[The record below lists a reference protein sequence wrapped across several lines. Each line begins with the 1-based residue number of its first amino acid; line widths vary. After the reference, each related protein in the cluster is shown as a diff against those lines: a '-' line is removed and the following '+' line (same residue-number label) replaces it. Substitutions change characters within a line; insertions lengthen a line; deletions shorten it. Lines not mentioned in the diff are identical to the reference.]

1 MIPNC
6 HLDSLPIVISS
17 EVEKSNE
24 ISPLTTFGRDDQKR
38 EGVNSFEVH
47 TLVYFQIICLIILQ
61 NLSWHQADVLADAVQ
76 TAECINCGVALAGN
90 GLKGLTFLHLVEVG
104 LRSK

>member
-1 MIPNC
+1 MSNFTADTNNLIFFWIPNC

-38 EGVNSFEVH
+38 EGVNF
-47 TLVYFQIICLIILQ
+47 I
-61 NLSWHQADVLADAVQ
+61 
-76 TAECINCGVALAGN
+76 
-90 GLKGLTFLHLVEVG
+90 
-104 LRSK
+104 